1 MRKVKRSGLGLRP
14 LNLAR
19 QPLLDHD
26 LPCHDV
32 RAPSL
37 HFLGLQFLI
46 GSPEEE
52 ENSKSNGFEAFCES

>member
-52 ENSKSNGFEAFCES
+52 EKFQKQWF

>member
-1 MRKVKRSGLGLRP
+1 MEQNMRKVKRSGLGLRP

-52 ENSKSNGFEAFCES
+52 EKFQKQWF

>member
-1 MRKVKRSGLGLRP
+1 MGKVMRSGLGLWS

-32 RAPSL
+32 RALSL
-37 HFLGLQFLI
+37 HFLAVQLLLE
-46 GSPEEE
+46 SPEEE
-52 ENSKSNGFEAFCES
+52 EKFQKQWFSSFL